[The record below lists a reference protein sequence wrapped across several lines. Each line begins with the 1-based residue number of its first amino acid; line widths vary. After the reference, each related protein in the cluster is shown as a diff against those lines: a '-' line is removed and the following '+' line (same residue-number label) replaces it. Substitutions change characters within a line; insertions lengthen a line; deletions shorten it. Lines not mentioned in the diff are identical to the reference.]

1 MKLRRTVFLTV
12 ILTLGGLAL
21 AAPALSPSPLD
32 VLQNW
37 GLVALIL
44 AGLVVAAFFFE
55 FEKRSTTSKEIALVA
70 ILATIAAVIRIPFA
84 AVPSVQPSTY
94 LIICTGYVFGPLPGF
109 MVGAVTALVSN
120 FFLGQGP
127 WTIYQMFA
135 WGLAGVSAAYFARL
149 NPGRR
154 GLAAFGVLCGYLFG
168 IIMNVWFWAAFV
180 YPLTPRTFLVSQLGS
195 LWFDTAHAAANAI
208 FLSVFGP
215 RTIKILERFREKF
228 QWEATIS
235 ELPSV
240 METRSTQP

>member
-1 MKLRRTVFLTV
+1 MRMRPVFLAV

-55 FEKRSTTSKEIALVA
+55 FEHRATTSKEIALVA

-127 WTIYQMFA
+127 WTVYQMFA
-135 WGLAGVSAAYFARL
+135 WGLTGMSAAYLARL
-149 NPGRR
+149 HPGRR
-154 GLAAFGVLCGYLFG
+154 GLAAFGVLWGYLFG
-168 IIMNVWFWAAFV
+168 IILNVLFWAAFV

-195 LWFDTAHAAANAI
+195 LWFDTAHAAANAV
-208 FLSVFGP
+208 FLGVFGP

-228 QWEATIS
+228 QWQVAGKACPAITS
-235 ELPSV
+235 LPK
-240 METRSTQP
+240 TG